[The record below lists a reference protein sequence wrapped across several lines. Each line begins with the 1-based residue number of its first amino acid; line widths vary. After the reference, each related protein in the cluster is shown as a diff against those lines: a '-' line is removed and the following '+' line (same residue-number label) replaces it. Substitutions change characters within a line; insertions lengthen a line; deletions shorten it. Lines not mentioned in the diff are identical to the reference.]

1 MSNFAIESNVH
12 DNEAVSIAKTTS
24 TKQYFLNEQEQ
35 LVN

>member
-12 DNEAVSIAKTTS
+12 DSEAVAIAKTTS